1 MGTVSFFWLQLPL
14 DTGLLKKCLSNIFGV
29 PEEQVNLTMVQV
41 VGISRSNQT
50 SVCNPDTPTTYFP
63 EVNCMHTH
71 MHVLGDVKQ
80 GLAVVLM
87 HVFGEEEKMGTA
99 FIKEVGP
106 EISVF
111 SNM

>member
-1 MGTVSFFWLQLPL
+1 
-14 DTGLLKKCLSNIFGV
+14 
-29 PEEQVNLTMVQV
+29 
-41 VGISRSNQT
+41 
-50 SVCNPDTPTTYFP
+50 
-63 EVNCMHTH
+63 MHTH

-111 SNM
+111 SNT